1 MTIPPTASDNAAM
14 LRVADVT
21 ARTGMLRVADVTARA
36 GMLRVANIAAR
47 TAILAFVGLITFTSS
62 WPAHTPHRGAQ
73 VTLQAA
79 AFIVSAALMA
89 AWAAVDYL
97 PKFRPRCVPWILG
110 TIALVS
116 GAAAATK
123 TGGNFLDLSLIAAIS
138 AGSADSLVVGWVVAA
153 VGTLGFESL
162 AAPWGTGIWEV
173 IGYPGTLLAGL
184 LLGLNRRDHRLRS
197 EQSAA
202 LLAKADQLREEQAT
216 VAALGERARIAR
228 EIHDVLAHSLGA
240 LALNI
245 QAARAVLTDQHDEAR
260 AVEILDQAQRMAS
273 DGLSETRR
281 AVHALRGD
289 TLPLPEGLAELSAA
303 HQRRHGAR
311 VTFEVTGAPRPLPPD
326 AGLAITRT
334 AQEALVNTAKHAP
347 HQPVRISLDYAEACT
362 SLKVVNHLAE
372 NGRGGDGAGLAT
384 VNGRYGLT
392 GLRERLL
399 LLDGTL
405 SAGRTGGDW
414 VVVAEVPR

>member
-1 MTIPPTASDNAAM
+1 MPIPEAASDNAIM
-14 LRVADVT
+14 QWVANVT
-21 ARTGMLRVADVTARA
+21 ARTGL
-36 GMLRVANIAAR
+36 LRVANITAR
-47 TAILAFVGLITFTSS
+47 TAILAFVGVVTFTSG
-62 WPAHTPHRGAQ
+62 WPPHTPHRSAQ
-73 VTLQAA
+73 VTLQVT
-79 AFIVSAALMA
+79 AFAVAAALMA

-97 PKFRPRCVPWILG
+97 PKLRPRCVPWILG
-110 TIALVS
+110 TMVLVS
-116 GAAAATK
+116 SAAAATK
-123 TGGNFLDLSLIAAIS
+123 TGGNFLDLALIAAIS

-153 VGTLGFESL
+153 LGALGFESL
-162 AAPWGTGIWEV
+162 ALPWGTDIWGL

-184 LLGLNRRDHRLRS
+184 LLGLNRRDHRVRAD
-197 EQSAA
+197 QNAV
-202 LLAKADQLREEQAT
+202 LLAKAEQLQEEQAT

-260 AVEILDQAQRMAS
+260 AVEILDQAQRMAT

-281 AVHALRGD
+281 AVHALRGE
-289 TLPLPEGLAELSAA
+289 TLPLTEGLAELSAA

-311 VTFEVTGAPRPLPPD
+311 VTFEVTGAPRPLQPD

-347 HQPVRISLDYAEACT
+347 HQPVRISLDYAKAST

-372 NGRGGDGAGLAT
+372 NGHGGGEAGLAT

-414 VVVAEVPR
+414 VVVAEVPQ